1 MYLGEL
7 QSKDVVSITDGR
19 NLGRIV
25 DVEINDE
32 GVITS
37 ILIEKEK
44 LVERVKDLTKDLNDA
59 NLTNQ
64 RQQRRLGSPN
74 KNYTNY
80 IIAMW

>member
-37 ILIEKEK
+37 ILIEKRRFFIK
-44 LVERVKDLTKDLNDA
+44 LF
-59 NLTNQ
+59 
-64 RQQRRLGSPN
+64 GSSSQYN
-74 KNYTNY
+74 ITYKE
-80 IIAMW
+80 ISKIGDDVILVSI